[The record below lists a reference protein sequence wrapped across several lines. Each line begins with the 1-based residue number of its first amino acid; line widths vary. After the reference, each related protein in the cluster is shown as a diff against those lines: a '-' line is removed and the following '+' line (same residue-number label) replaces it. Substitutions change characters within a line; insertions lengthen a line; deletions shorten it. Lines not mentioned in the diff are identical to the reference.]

1 MVRTVVLGRFQP
13 FHCGHEGVV
22 KAALAHAEPDE
33 VMIAIGSSEAE
44 ASMRNPWSAS
54 EREAMI
60 RAWAADA
67 CSAEDATRLRYCHIP
82 DINDPPA
89 WVEHATAVH
98 GEGVLLTSDEDTAV
112 LYEADG
118 WTVVRVP
125 LEARRDREGWRVR
138 ETARM
143 LSTVGNDDAVRTVLG
158 PNVPPAVIEWML
170 QHDALY
176 RLSLLHE
183 GAVVG

>member
-13 FHCGHEGVV
+13 FHGGHEGLV
-22 KAALAHAEPDE
+22 KAALGHAESDE
-33 VMIAIGSSEAE
+33 VVIAVGSSNAE
-44 ASMRNPWSAS
+44 ASMRNPWSAD

-60 RAWAADA
+60 RAWASDACTEADA
-67 CSAEDATRLRYCHIP
+67 ARLRFCHVP

-89 WVEHATAVH
+89 WVQHATTFH

-112 LYEADG
+112 LYEASG

-143 LSTVGNDDAVRTVLG
+143 LSTVGDDDAVRTVLG
-158 PNVPPAVIEWML
+158 PNLPAPVIEWMIE
-170 QHDALY
+170 HDALY

>member
-13 FHCGHEGVV
+13 FHRGHAGMV
-22 KAALAHAEPDE
+22 KAALAHADSDE
-33 VMIAIGSSEAE
+33 VVIAIGSSKAE
-44 ASMRNPWSAS
+44 ASMRNPWSAA

-60 RAWAADA
+60 RAWAAGA
-67 CSAEDATRLRYCHIP
+67 CTEVEAARLTYCHVP

-89 WVEHATAVH
+89 WVKHATTFH
-98 GEGVLLTSDEDTAV
+98 GEGDLLTSDEDTAV

-143 LSTVGNDDAVRTVLG
+143 LSTVADDDAVRTVLG
-158 PNVPPAVIEWML
+158 PNVPGSVIEWL
-170 QHDALY
+170 IEHDALY

>member
-13 FHCGHEGVV
+13 FHRGHAGLVE
-22 KAALAHAEPDE
+22 AALQHAGHDD
-33 VMIAIGSSEAE
+33 VMVAVGSSTAE
-44 ASMRNPWSAS
+44 ASMRNPWSAE

-60 RAWAADA
+60 HAWAAGA
-67 CSAEDATRLRYCHIP
+67 CSPEDLARLKVCHVP

-89 WVEHATAVH
+89 WVEHATSVH
-98 GEGVLLTSDEDTAV
+98 GEGTLLTSDEETAV
-112 LYEADG
+112 LYETAG
-118 WTVVRVP
+118 WGVVRAP
-125 LEARRDREGWRVR
+125 LQARRDLEGWRVR

-143 LSTVGNDDAVRTVLG
+143 LSTVGDDDAVRAVLT
-158 PNVPPAVIEWML
+158 PSVPESVIEWMIE
-170 QHDALY
+170 HDALY

>member
-13 FHCGHEGVV
+13 FHCGHEGLV
-22 KAALAHAEPDE
+22 KAALGHAESDE
-33 VMIAIGSSEAE
+33 VVIAVGSSNAE
-44 ASMRNPWSAS
+44 ASMRNPWSAD

-60 RAWAADA
+60 RAWASDACTEADA
-67 CSAEDATRLRYCHIP
+67 ARLRFCHVP

-89 WVEHATAVH
+89 WVQHATTFH

-112 LYEADG
+112 LYEASG

-125 LEARRDREGWRVR
+125 LESRRDREGWRVR

-143 LSTVGNDDAVRTVLG
+143 LSTVGDDDAVRTVLG
-158 PNVPPAVIEWML
+158 PNLPAPVIEWMIE
-170 QHDALY
+170 HDALY

>member
-1 MVRTVVLGRFQP
+1 MVRTVILGRFQP
-13 FHCGHEGVV
+13 FHCGHAGLVN
-22 KAALAHAEPDE
+22 AALLHAGSDE
-33 VMIAIGSSEAE
+33 VMIAIGSSTAE
-44 ASMRNPWSAS
+44 ASMRNPWSAQ

-60 RAWAADA
+60 RAWAVDA
-67 CSAEDATRLRYCHIP
+67 CSEGDVSRLTYCHIN

-89 WVEHATAVH
+89 WVEHASGVH
-98 GEGVLLTSDEDTAV
+98 GEGDLLTSDEDTAA
-112 LYEADG
+112 LYEASG

-158 PNVPPAVIEWML
+158 PNVPAAVIEWML
-170 QHDALY
+170 EHDALY

>member
-13 FHCGHEGVV
+13 FHCGHESVV
-22 KAALAHAEPDE
+22 KAALAHAESDE
-33 VMIAIGSSEAE
+33 VVIAIGSSTAE

-60 RAWAADA
+60 RAWATGVCTD
-67 CSAEDATRLRYCHIP
+67 EDAARLTYCHVP

-89 WVEHATAVH
+89 WVKHATTIH
-98 GEGVLLTSDEDTAV
+98 GEGVLLTSDEETAM
-112 LYEADG
+112 LYEAGG
-118 WTVVRVP
+118 WAVVRVP
-125 LEARRDREGWRVR
+125 LEARRNREGWRVR

-143 LSTVGNDDAVRTVLG
+143 LSTVADDDAVRTVLG
-158 PNVPPAVIEWML
+158 PNVPAPVIDWMIE
-170 QHDALY
+170 HDALY

>member
-22 KAALAHAEPDE
+22 KAALAHTESDE
-33 VMIAIGSSEAE
+33 VVIAIGSSTAE
-44 ASMRNPWSAS
+44 ASMRNPWSVS

-60 RAWAADA
+60 RAWASGVCTDADA
-67 CSAEDATRLRYCHIP
+67 ARLTYCHVP

-89 WVEHATAVH
+89 WVKHATIIH
-98 GEGVLLTSDEDTAV
+98 GEGVLMTSDEETAM
-112 LYEADG
+112 LYEAAG
-118 WTVVRVP
+118 WAVVRVP
-125 LEARRDREGWRVR
+125 LEARRNREGWRVR

-143 LSTVGNDDAVRTVLG
+143 LSTVGDDDAVRTVLG
-158 PNVPPAVIEWML
+158 PNVPAPVIDWMIE
-170 QHDALY
+170 HDALY